1 MRRHALLSI
10 IVLAALLCGC
20 ISEDSGSGSA
30 RVKAVTTIAPLGEF
44 VKAVGGD
51 KVNVT
56 VLIPPGGEPHT
67 FEPSPSQMR
76 NIADAD
82 IYVENG
88 AGLEFW
94 IDRIIQVNQRMLLL
108 DSSKGVE
115 LIKGADDNSQNPG
128 LIQGVDPHIWLS
140 PRIAKIQVKN
150 ICDGFIQVDPSNSEH
165 YIKNRDNY
173 LKELDEVDAYLNSTF
188 AQHQR
193 KKFIVLHPAWSYFA
207 RDYGLQE
214 IAINLEEKE
223 PGPKHLEDIIDL
235 ARAENI
241 TTIFVEPQFNSIMA
255 EVIAKEIKGKVVAI
269 DPLAENYSDNLKH
282 MGDLIAD
289 SLGE

>member
-10 IVLAALLCGC
+10 IALAALLCGC

-94 IDRIIQVNQRMLLL
+94 IGKIIQVNQRMLLL
-108 DSSKGVE
+108 DSSHGVD
-115 LIKGADDNSQNPG
+115 LITGSEDNSQLPG
-128 LIQGVDPHIWLS
+128 LTRGADPHIWLS
-140 PRIAKIQVKN
+140 PRNAKIQVEN
-150 ICDGFIQVDPSNSEH
+150 ICEGLIQVDPSNSES
-165 YIKNRDNY
+165 YIKNQDVY
-173 LKELDEVDAYLNSTF
+173 LKELDEIDAHLNFTF
-188 AQHQR
+188 AQHQK

-223 PGPKHLEDIIDL
+223 PGPKYLSYIIDL
-235 ARAENI
+235 ARQENI
-241 TTIFVEPQFNSIMA
+241 TTIFVEPQFNPSMA
-255 EVIAKEIKGKVVAI
+255 EVIAKEISGKVVAI
-269 DPLAENYSDNLKH
+269 DPLAENYSGNLRYV
-282 MGDLIAD
+282 GDLIAE
-289 SLGE
+289 SLG

>member
-1 MRRHALLSI
+1 MRLHLILSL
-10 IVLAALLCGC
+10 IVLTALLCGC
-20 ISEDSGSGSA
+20 ISEDGRSGSA
-30 RVKAVTTIAPLGEF
+30 RIRAVTTIAPLGEF

-51 KVNVT
+51 RVEVM
-56 VLIPPGGEPHT
+56 VLIPPGSEPHT

-76 NIADAD
+76 NIADAN

-88 AGLEFW
+88 AGLESW
-94 IDRIIQVNQRMLLL
+94 IGKIIQINRKMLLL
-108 DSSKGVE
+108 DSSNGVE
-115 LIKGADDNSQNPG
+115 LIKGADDDSQNPG
-128 LIQGVDPHIWLS
+128 LIRGVDPHIWLS
-140 PRIAKIQVKN
+140 PRNAKIQVKN
-150 ICDGFIQVDPSNSEH
+150 ICDGLIQVDPSNSEY
-165 YIKNRDNY
+165 YISNRDNY
-173 LKELDEVDAYLNSTF
+173 LKELDEVDVYLNSTI

-223 PGPKHLEDIIDL
+223 PGPKHLENIIDL
-235 ARAENI
+235 AKAENI

-282 MGDLIAD
+282 VGDLIAG
-289 SLGE
+289 SLGD

>member
-1 MRRHALLSI
+1 MRLHVILSL
-10 IVLAALLCGC
+10 IVLTALLCGC
-20 ISEDSGSGSA
+20 ISEDGSSGSA
-30 RVKAVTTIAPLGEF
+30 RIKAITTIAPLGEF

-51 KVNVT
+51 RVEVM
-56 VLIPPGGEPHT
+56 VLIPPGSEPHT

-76 NIADAD
+76 NIADAN

-88 AGLEFW
+88 AGLESW
-94 IDRIIQVNQRMLLL
+94 IGKIIQVNQRMLLL
-108 DSSKGVE
+108 DSSNGVE
-115 LIKGADDNSQNPG
+115 LIKGADYNSQNPG
-128 LIQGVDPHIWLS
+128 FIQGVDPHIWLS

-150 ICDGFIQVDPSNSEH
+150 ICDGFIQVDPSNSEN
-165 YIKNRDNY
+165 YISNRDNY
-173 LKELDEVDAYLNSTF
+173 LEELDELDAYLNSTF

-241 TTIFVEPQFNSIMA
+241 TTYSLSRSSI
-255 EVIAKEIKGKVVAI
+255 
-269 DPLAENYSDNLKH
+269 PLWLR
-282 MGDLIAD
+282 
-289 SLGE
+289 

>member
-30 RVKAVTTIAPLGEF
+30 HVKAVTTIAPLGEF

-94 IDRIIQVNQRMLLL
+94 IDKIIQVNQRMLLL

-115 LIKGADDNSQNPG
+115 LIKGANDNSQNPG

-150 ICDGFIQVDPSNSEH
+150 ICDGLIQVDPSNSEH

-235 ARAENI
+235 ARAQNI

-282 MGDLIAD
+282 MGDLIAG
-289 SLGE
+289 SLGD

>member
-1 MRRHALLSI
+1 MRCYVFLFLTVLS
-10 IVLAALLCGC
+10 AMLCGC
-20 ISEDSGSGSA
+20 VSQDGGSGSDQI
-30 RVKAVTTIAPLGEF
+30 KAVTTIAPLGEF

-51 KVNVT
+51 RVEVM
-56 VLIPPGGEPHT
+56 VLIPPGSEPHT

-76 NIADAD
+76 NIADAN

-88 AGLEFW
+88 AGLESW
-94 IDRIIQVNQRMLLL
+94 IGKIIQVNQRMLLL
-108 DSSKGVE
+108 DSSEGLE

-128 LIQGVDPHIWLS
+128 SIQGVDPHIWLS
-140 PRIAKIQVKN
+140 PRNAKTQVKN
-150 ICDGFIQVDPSNSEH
+150 ICDGLIQVDPSNSEN
-165 YIKNRDNY
+165 YISNRDNY

-188 AQHQR
+188 AQHQM

-223 PGPKHLEDIIDL
+223 PGPKHLENIIDL
-235 ARAENI
+235 ARAQNI

-269 DPLAENYSDNLKH
+269 DPLAENYSDNLRH
-282 MGDLIAD
+282 VGDLIAD
-289 SLGE
+289 SLGD